1 MIRAWNRF
9 WWKRRRKRALRNIRR
24 EFTLWGMFV
33 DDMSD
38 DELEKRIVNT
48 SRFLVSRTSVSIEEA
63 AQALRKTIGVKT
75 DQEGIYGNQGDRE
88 GDFDGK

>member
-48 SRFLVSRTSVSIEEA
+48 SRFLVRGMPHVYRLSVSIEEVA
-63 AQALRKTIGVKT
+63 HALQKMMGVKT
-75 DQEGIYGNQGDRE
+75 DDA
-88 GDFDGK
+88 